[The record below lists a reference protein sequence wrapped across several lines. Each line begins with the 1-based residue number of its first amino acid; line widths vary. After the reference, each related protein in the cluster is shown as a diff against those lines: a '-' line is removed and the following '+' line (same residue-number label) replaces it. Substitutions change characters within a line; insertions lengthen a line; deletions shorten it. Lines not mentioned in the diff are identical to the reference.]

1 MWKYCDCQSTHTYS
15 SAATLWLKK
24 LLQEGKY
31 NYIHRSYEA
40 LFSVSSL
47 VGEATDVYER
57 ATEDL
62 LLCDLSP
69 GGCGVCHLVTLRSD

>member
-1 MWKYCDCQSTHTYS
+1 MSEHTHTYPS
-15 SAATLWLKK
+15 VATLLLKK
-24 LLQEGKY
+24 LLQEEKY
-31 NYIHRSYEA
+31 NYIHRSYEP

-57 ATEDL
+57 ATKDL

-69 GGCGVCHLVTLRSD
+69 GGCGMCHLVTLRSD